1 MLARLLARLF
11 PGRDRDNRPA
21 FDAFG
26 ALVAQARQPEFFR
39 DWGVPD
45 TIDGR
50 FDMVALHVFLLMHRL
65 KGQGG
70 EAEAFSQAVFEVMVS
85 DMDHSLRELGAGDT
99 GVGKRVKRMVRGM
112 AGRIQAY
119 DRALAADGNG
129 ALEAVLDNNVYG
141 TVPDSDPASVSAL
154 AAYVRT
160 QAEHLAGQDLAALTA
175 AGFTLAP
182 PPVRG

>member
-1 MLARLLARLF
+1 MFAHLLARLF
-11 PGRDRDNRPA
+11 PGRDRDRRPA
-21 FDAFG
+21 FDAFSV
-26 ALVAQARQPEFFR
+26 LVAQARRPEFFR

-65 KGQGG
+65 KGQGPA
-70 EAEAFSQAVFEVMVS
+70 AEAFSQTVFEVMVA

-119 DRALAADGNG
+119 DRALAADGDA
-129 ALEAVLDNNVYG
+129 ALEAAIDNNVYG
-141 TVPDSDPASVSAL
+141 TVPESDPVAVTAL
-154 AAYVRT
+154 ASYVRT
-160 QAEHLAGQDLAALTA
+160 QAAHLAGQDVAALTA
-175 AGFTLAP
+175 ACITLAP